1 MPFALPNFLTSPFSG
16 ISAKMAGS
24 RLSRPQ
30 DESTKKRK
38 RDLNEAD
45 SRSKRSRP
53 QGDEQGDEDE
63 QAESPADGDF
73 ESENNFQN
81 GALSKS
87 KGNGGEDVV
96 SRSFDGET
104 GWRLSK
110 PMGGRML
117 DIDPI
122 LTQDDQYLILTY
134 NTSVQIYTA
143 SDSLLLRRIPIGA
156 VDAPSSS
163 KGTSP
168 ANIVAT
174 KLSIQNPEYLW
185 VACSDGHIYYV
196 KWTETNE
203 THQSF
208 KTVTGTAQAITV
220 TSTEAS
226 GAKADVVV
234 VVESSKSNRME
245 LTAYGGDILSSP
257 LSKNI
262 LSTKKS
268 GNGLHLIES
277 SQDGLVLIG
286 ALNDSLFLGVG
297 SHEQSAGFEQL
308 QYDFFSFDVPDIIT
322 TLDFRVYPASALS
335 GNGSKGRRDSD
346 KVVDVIVGGARGAIY
361 LYQDAL
367 SRSQSIGKS
376 KEGIQAQ
383 KFHWHRKAVHAVKW
397 SRDGNYMISGGS
409 ENVLVLWQMDT
420 AKKDFLPHLSGS
432 VENIVVSASGS
443 SYVVHLDDN
452 STMVLSTAE
461 LKPTTYISGI
471 QSAAVE
477 ASTPKDLLVQRV
489 WSVADKVRRPIPAAI
504 KATEPS
510 RLHVCVGNGRQAT
523 MTGDFSAPLLQSFD
537 LETFT
542 SVSKQALART
552 QPTDVNLTNKGYA
565 IEEPVVTHI
574 AFSADGKWLASV
586 DDWIPSS
593 RDVGTVSGEVGD
605 QFLKERHES
614 YLKFWQ
620 VNDEDNSIALVS
632 RINAPHTSSH
642 PETVLDLAS
651 NSAST
656 CFATIAG
663 DGIVRLWRP
672 KARQQEGSRNTDK
685 NVEFT
690 WVCSRIIPIGDGL
703 GRDTIADIPNDA
715 SMPVKSQA
723 RIAFSEDGSTLFAAF
738 GSLDVGA
745 VYVINA
751 ASGEVVK
758 ILEGLWKGQ
767 LHSLRVL
774 SQYLIVLSEELQV
787 YDVVS
792 DDLRYGIVV
801 PKASGADELL
811 QLAVDSVSGH
821 FAVTL
826 PLGNTSSIGVFH
838 PSEPE
843 PLIVRSTPHRV
854 VSLISVPGTSG
865 FVALDD
871 VAQVW
876 TITEGSNASTI
887 LAAQPLQDLRLDN
900 ASQEA
905 DDNKLAVIL
914 NADAES
920 DDEMEEAQNA
930 DEDVEMEDDDVQT
943 NIIPQ
948 QYLADIFD
956 AAPAFAGASI
966 EDMFYKVTGLLA
978 TKPLSATS
986 L

>member
-1 MPFALPNFLTSPFSG
+1 
-16 ISAKMAGS
+16 MAGS
-24 RLSRPQ
+24 RLSKPQ
-30 DESTKKRK
+30 DEATKKRK
-38 RDLNEAD
+38 RGLNESDA
-45 SRSKRSRP
+45 RPKRSRAQ
-53 QGDEQGDEDE
+53 QGIGADEHDE
-63 QAESPADGDF
+63 AADGDV
-73 ESENNFQN
+73 ESENNLQN

-87 KGNGGEDVV
+87 KSNGGEALAN
-96 SRSFDGET
+96 RSSEGEA
-104 GWRLSK
+104 GWRISK

-134 NTSVQIYTA
+134 NTSVQVYTA

-156 VDAPSSS
+156 VDTSTSN
-163 KGTSP
+163 GTSA

-174 KLSIQNPEYLW
+174 RLSIQNPEYLW

-196 KWTETNE
+196 KWTETTE

-208 KTVTGTAQAITV
+208 ETVTGTAKAMAV
-220 TSTEAS
+220 TSTEVS
-226 GAKADVVV
+226 GSKADVVV
-234 VVESSKSNRME
+234 VVEAAKSNRVE
-245 LTAYGGDILSSP
+245 LTAYGGDLLSSP
-257 LSKNI
+257 LSKSI
-262 LSTKKS
+262 LSIKKP
-268 GNGLHLIES
+268 GNGLQLIES
-277 SQDGLVLIG
+277 SQDGLVLVG
-286 ALNDSLFLGVG
+286 AVNDSLFLGVA
-297 SHEQSAGFEQL
+297 STEQLTSFEQL
-308 QYDFFSFDVPDIIT
+308 QYEFFSFDVPDIIT

-335 GNGSKGRRDSD
+335 GGGSKGRRDSD

-361 LYQDAL
+361 LYHDAL
-367 SRSQSIGKS
+367 ARSQSLGKA
-376 KEGIQAQ
+376 GIQAQ

-420 AKKDFLPHLSGS
+420 VKRNYLPHLSGS

-461 LKPTTYISGI
+461 LTPTTYVSGI
-471 QSAAVE
+471 QSASSE
-477 ASTPKDLLVQRV
+477 AMTPKDLLVQRV
-489 WSVADKVRRPIPAAI
+489 WSVADRVRRPIPAAI
-504 KATEPS
+504 RANQPS
-510 RLHVCVGNGRQAT
+510 KLHVCVGNGRQAT

-537 LETFT
+537 LETFA
-542 SVSKQALART
+542 SISKQALART
-552 QPTDVNLTNKGYA
+552 QPTDVNLSNKGYA

-586 DDWIPSS
+586 DDWTPSN
-593 RDVGTVSGEVGD
+593 RDIGAVNGDAGD

-632 RINAPHTSSH
+632 RINAPHTSTY
-642 PETVLDLAS
+642 PETILDLAS
-651 NSAST
+651 DSAST

-672 KARQQEGSRNTDK
+672 KARQQQGSRNTDGA
-685 NVEFT
+685 VEFT
-690 WVCSRIIPIGDGL
+690 WGCSRIIPIGDGL
-703 GRDTIADIPNDA
+703 GREAIADIPNDSSA
-715 SMPVKSQA
+715 PMKTQA

-738 GSLDVGA
+738 GGLDVGA

-774 SQYLIVLSEELQV
+774 SQYLIVLSEELHV
-787 YDVVS
+787 YDVVG

-826 PLGNTSSIGVFH
+826 PLGNTSSIGIFH

-843 PLIVRSTPHRV
+843 PLVVRNTPHRI
-854 VSLISVPGTSG
+854 VSLISVPGISG

-871 VAQVW
+871 VAQIW
-876 TITEGSNASTI
+876 TLTEGSNASTI

-905 DDNKLAVIL
+905 DSNKLAMVL
-914 NADAES
+914 NGDAES
-920 DDEMEEAQNA
+920 DDEMEDAQNA
-930 DEDVEMEDDDVQT
+930 DDDVEMEEEDEVQAK
-943 NIIPQ
+943 IIPQ

-956 AAPAFAGASI
+956 AAPPFAGASV
-966 EDMFYKVTGLLA
+966 EDMFYKVIDLLA
-978 TKPLSATS
+978 AKPLSAAT

>member
-1 MPFALPNFLTSPFSG
+1 
-16 ISAKMAGS
+16 MAGS
-24 RLSRPQ
+24 RLSNPE
-30 DESTKKRK
+30 DDSTKKRK
-38 RDLNEAD
+38 RDVNEAD
-45 SRSKRSRP
+45 TRPKRSKAQ
-53 QGDEQGDEDE
+53 QGIPSNGHG
-63 QAESPADGDF
+63 QAESSADGNL
-73 ESENNFQN
+73 ESETNLQSGGLLNQ
-81 GALSKS
+81 
-87 KGNGGEDVV
+87 KGSGVEDIV
-96 SRSFDGET
+96 SRSHDGET
-104 GWRLSK
+104 GWRISK

-122 LTQDDQYLILTY
+122 LTRDDQRSTILIRFRYLILTY
-134 NTSVQIYTA
+134 NTSVQVYTA

-156 VDAPSSS
+156 VDTPAS

-168 ANIVAT
+168 ATIVAT
-174 KLSIQNPEYLW
+174 KLSLQNPEYVW
-185 VACSDGHIYYV
+185 VACSDGHIYHV

-203 THQSF
+203 AHRSF
-208 KTVTGTAQAITV
+208 QTVTGTAKAITV
-220 TSTEAS
+220 TVASTDVP
-226 GAKADVVV
+226 GAVADIVVV
-234 VVESSKSNRME
+234 AESNKSNWME

-257 LSKNI
+257 LSKSI
-262 LSTKKS
+262 LTVKKPDD
-268 GNGLHLIES
+268 GLHLIES
-277 SQDGLVLIG
+277 SQDGLVLVG
-286 ALNDSLFLGVG
+286 AFNDSLFLGVA
-297 SHEQSAGFEQL
+297 SQEQSTGFEKL
-308 QYDFFSFDVPDIIT
+308 HYDFFSFDVPDLVT

-335 GNGSKGRRDSD
+335 GNRGKGRRDSD
-346 KVVDVIVGGARGAIY
+346 KIVDVIVGGARGAIY
-361 LYQDAL
+361 LYHDAL
-367 SRSQSIGKS
+367 SRSQSLGKS
-376 KEGIQAQ
+376 NPPKEGIQAQ

-409 ENVLVLWQMDT
+409 ENVLVMWQMDT
-420 AKKDFLPHLSGS
+420 VRKDFLPHLSGS
-432 VENIVVSASGS
+432 IENIVVSASGS

-461 LKPTTYISGI
+461 MKPTTYVSGI

-477 ASTPKDLLVQRV
+477 TATPKDLLVRRV
-489 WSVADKVRRPIPAAI
+489 WSVANKVRRPIPAAI

-510 RLHVCVGNGRQAT
+510 KLHVCVGNGRQAT

-537 LETFT
+537 LETFM

-552 QPTDVNLTNKGYA
+552 QPTDANLTNKGYA
-565 IEEPVVTHI
+565 IEEPLVTHI

-586 DDWIPSS
+586 DDWVPSN
-593 RDVGTVSGEVGD
+593 RDVGTASGDIGD
-605 QFLKERHES
+605 QFLEERHES

-620 VNDEDNSIALVS
+620 VNGEDNSIALVS
-632 RINAPHTSSH
+632 RINAPHATSH

-651 NSAST
+651 DAAST

-663 DGIVRLWRP
+663 DGVVRLWRP
-672 KARQQEGSRNTDK
+672 KTRQQEGSRSSDRNAD
-685 NVEFT
+685 FT
-690 WVCSRIIPIGDGL
+690 WVCSRLIPIGDGL
-703 GRDTIADIPNDA
+703 GRDAIVDIPNDA
-715 SMPVKSQA
+715 SGAVKAQG

-738 GSLDVGA
+738 GALDVGA

-758 ILEGLWKGQ
+758 ILEGLWKGR

-774 SQYLIVLSEELQV
+774 SQYLIVLSEELHV
-787 YDVVS
+787 YDVVG
-792 DDLRYGIVV
+792 DDLRYGIIV
-801 PKASGADELL
+801 PKVSKSDELL

-854 VSLISVPGTSG
+854 VSLVSVPGTSG

-871 VAQVW
+871 VAQIW
-876 TITEGSNASTI
+876 TITEGSNTSTI
-887 LAAQPLQDLRLDN
+887 LAAQPLQDLRLDS

-905 DDNKLAVIL
+905 DDSKQAIVFKG
-914 NADAES
+914 DAES
-920 DDEMEEAQNA
+920 DDEMEEARNA
-930 DEDVEMEDDDVQT
+930 DEDVEMEDNDEVQT
-943 NIIPQ
+943 NVIPQ

-978 TKPLSATS
+978 TKPLSAATV
-986 L
+986 

>member
-1 MPFALPNFLTSPFSG
+1 
-16 ISAKMAGS
+16 MAGS
-24 RLSRPQ
+24 RLSKPK
-30 DESTKKRK
+30 DASTKKRK
-38 RDLNEAD
+38 RDVNEGD
-45 SRSKRSRP
+45 PRSKRSKAQ
-53 QGDEQGDEDE
+53 QGAPGNGQEAESTVDEDL
-63 QAESPADGDF
+63 
-73 ESENNFQN
+73 ESEDGFPN
-81 GALSKS
+81 GALVKSKS
-87 KGNGGEDVV
+87 SGGEDIV
-96 SRSFDGET
+96 SRSHDGEA
-104 GWRLSK
+104 GWRISK

-134 NTSVQIYTA
+134 NTSIQVYTA

-156 VDAPSSS
+156 VDAPVS

-174 KLSIQNPEYLW
+174 KLSLQSPEYVW
-185 VACSDGHIYYV
+185 VACSDGRIYHV
-196 KWTETNE
+196 KWTEAHE

-208 KTVTGTAQAITV
+208 QTVTGTAKAITV
-220 TSTEAS
+220 TSTKVS
-226 GAKADVVV
+226 GAKTDIVVV
-234 VVESSKSNRME
+234 AESSKSNRME

-262 LSTKKS
+262 LAIKKP
-268 GNGLHLIES
+268 GNGLHFIES
-277 SQDGLVLIG
+277 SQDGLVLVG
-286 ALNDSLFLGVG
+286 AVNDSLFLGVAPQG
-297 SHEQSAGFEQL
+297 QPADFEQVH
-308 QYDFFSFDVPDIIT
+308 YDFYSFDVPDLIT
-322 TLDFRVYPASALS
+322 TLDLRVYPASALS
-335 GNGSKGRRDSD
+335 GSRSKGRRDSD

-361 LYQDAL
+361 LYHDAL
-367 SRSQSIGKS
+367 SRSQSLGKSSSS

-409 ENVLVLWQMDT
+409 ENVLVMWQMDT

-443 SYVVHLDDN
+443 SYIVHLDDN

-461 LKPTTYISGI
+461 MKPTTYVSGI

-477 ASTPKDLLVQRV
+477 AATPKDLLVQRV
-489 WSVADKVRRPIPAAI
+489 WSVANKVRRPIPAAI

-510 RLHVCVGNGRQAT
+510 KLHVCVGNGRQAT

-537 LETFT
+537 LETFM

-565 IEEPVVTHI
+565 IEEPLVTHI

-586 DDWIPSS
+586 DDWVPSNK
-593 RDVGTVSGEVGD
+593 DVGTVNGDIGD

-620 VNDEDNSIALVS
+620 VNGEDNSIALVS
-632 RINAPHTSSH
+632 RINAPHTTSH

-656 CFATIAG
+656 CFATVAG

-672 KARQQEGSRNTDK
+672 KARQQQGSRSTDG
-685 NVEFT
+685 NADFT
-690 WVCSRIIPIGDGL
+690 WVCSRVMPIGDGL
-703 GRDTIADIPNDA
+703 GRDAIADIPNDA
-715 SMPVKSQA
+715 SAPVKAQG

-738 GSLDVGA
+738 GALDTGA

-774 SQYLIVLSEELQV
+774 SQYLIVLSEELHV
-787 YDVVS
+787 YDVVG

-801 PKASGADELL
+801 PKVSKSDELL

-826 PLGNTSSIGVFH
+826 PLGKTSSIGVFH

-843 PLIVRSTPHRV
+843 PVIVRSTPHRV
-854 VSLISVPGTSG
+854 VSLVSVPGTSG

-871 VAQVW
+871 VAQIW
-876 TITEGSNASTI
+876 TITEGSNASAI
-887 LAAQPLQDLRLDN
+887 LAAQPLSDLRLDN
-900 ASQEA
+900 ASQEV
-905 DDNKLAVIL
+905 DDSRHAIVL

-978 TKPLSATS
+978 TKPLSAATV
-986 L
+986 

>member
-1 MPFALPNFLTSPFSG
+1 
-16 ISAKMAGS
+16 MAGS
-24 RLSRPQ
+24 KLSRPQ
-30 DESTKKRK
+30 DEATKKRK

-45 SRSKRSRP
+45 ARSKRSRP
-53 QGDEQGDEDE
+53 QQGDEDE
-63 QAESPADGDF
+63 QAESPADGDS
-73 ESENNFQN
+73 ESEDSLQN
-81 GALSKS
+81 GALLKS
-87 KGNGGEDVV
+87 KGNGGE
-96 SRSFDGET
+96 
-104 GWRLSK
+104 RLMTSK
-110 PMGGRML
+110 RPIQFFLGRRT
-117 DIDPI
+117 I
-122 LTQDDQYLILTY
+122 LIYLRYLILTY
-134 NTSVQIYTA
+134 NTSIQVYTA

-156 VDAPSSS
+156 VDASSS

-174 KLSIQNPEYLW
+174 KLSIQNSEYLW
-185 VACSDGHIYYV
+185 VACSDGKIYYV
-196 KWTETNE
+196 NWTETAE

-208 KTVTGTAQAITV
+208 QTVTGTAHAITV
-220 TSTEAS
+220 TPTEVS
-226 GAKADVVV
+226 GSKADVVV
-234 VVESSKSNRME
+234 VAESAKSNWME
-245 LTAYGGDILSSP
+245 LTAYGGDIFVSP
-257 LSKNI
+257 LSKVI

-277 SQDGLVLIG
+277 SQDGLVLVG
-286 ALNDSLFLGVG
+286 ALNDSLFLGVA
-297 SHEQSAGFEQL
+297 SHKQSVGFEQL

-322 TLDFRVYPASALS
+322 TLDFRVYPASAL
-335 GNGSKGRRDSD
+335 NKSKGRRDSEN
-346 KVVDVIVGGARGAIY
+346 VVDVIVGGARGAIY
-361 LYQDAL
+361 LYHDAL
-367 SRSQSIGKS
+367 SRSQSLGKSNSS

-432 VENIVVSASGS
+432 VENIVVSTSGS

-471 QSAAVE
+471 QSAAAAE

-489 WSVADKVRRPIPAAI
+489 WSVADTVRRPIPAAI
-504 KATEPS
+504 NATEPS
-510 RLHVCVGNGRQAT
+510 KLHVCVGNGRQAT
-523 MTGDFSAPLLQSFD
+523 MTGEFSAPLLQSFN

-542 SVSKQALART
+542 SISKQALART

-586 DDWIPSS
+586 DDWTPTS
-593 RDVGTVSGEVGD
+593 RDVATVSGEVGD

-620 VNDEDNSIALVS
+620 VNGEDNSIALVS

-651 NSAST
+651 NNAST

-663 DGIVRLWRP
+663 DGMVRLWRP
-672 KARQQEGSRNTDK
+672 KARQQEGSRNTDA

-703 GRDTIADIPNDA
+703 GVITDIPSDA
-715 SMPVKSQA
+715 SVPAQAQA
-723 RIAFSEDGSTLFAAF
+723 RLAFSEDGSTLFAAF
-738 GSLDVGA
+738 GALDTGA

-774 SQYLIVLSEELQV
+774 SQYLIVLSEELHV

-801 PKASGADELL
+801 PKTGADELL
-811 QLAVDSVSGH
+811 QLAVDSVTGH

-843 PLIVRSTPHRV
+843 PLIVCNTPHRI
-854 VSLISVPGTSG
+854 VSLVSVPGTSG

-871 VAQVW
+871 VAQIW

-905 DDNKLAVIL
+905 DNNKLAVL
-914 NADAES
+914 LGGDAES

-986 L
+986 V

>member
-1 MPFALPNFLTSPFSG
+1 MPFLPNFLTAPFSG

-24 RLSRPQ
+24 KLSRPQ

-45 SRSKRSRP
+45 ARSKRSRP
-53 QGDEQGDEDE
+53 QQGDEEE
-63 QAESPADGDF
+63 QAESPADGDS
-73 ESENNFQN
+73 ESEDNLQN
-81 GALSKS
+81 GALLGSKS
-87 KGNGGEDVV
+87 NGDERLIG
-96 SRSFDGET
+96 RSFDGET
-104 GWRLSK
+104 GWRISK

-134 NTSVQIYTA
+134 NTSIQVYTA

-156 VDAPSSS
+156 ADASSS

-196 KWTETNE
+196 KWTETAE

-208 KTVTGTAQAITV
+208 QTVTGTAHAITV
-220 TSTEAS
+220 TSTEVS
-226 GAKADVVV
+226 GSKADVVV
-234 VVESSKSNRME
+234 VAESAKSNRME

-257 LSKNI
+257 LSKVI

-277 SQDGLVLIG
+277 SQDGLVLVG
-286 ALNDSLFLGVG
+286 ALNDSLFLGVA
-297 SHEQSAGFEQL
+297 SHNQSTGFAQL

-322 TLDFRVYPASALS
+322 TLDFRVYPASAL
-335 GNGSKGRRDSD
+335 NKSKGRRDSES
-346 KVVDVIVGGARGAIY
+346 VVDVIVGGARGAIY
-361 LYQDAL
+361 LYHDAL
-367 SRSQSIGKS
+367 SRSQSLGKSNSS

-432 VENIVVSASGS
+432 VENIVVSTSGS

-471 QSAAVE
+471 QSAAAE

-489 WSVADKVRRPIPAAI
+489 WSVADTVRRPIPAAI
-504 KATEPS
+504 NATEPS
-510 RLHVCVGNGRQAT
+510 KLHVCVGNGRQAT
-523 MTGDFSAPLLQSFD
+523 MTGEFSAPLLQSFD

-542 SVSKQALART
+542 SISKQALART

-586 DDWIPSS
+586 DDWTPTN
-593 RDVGTVSGEVGD
+593 RDVATVSGEVGD

-620 VNDEDNSIALVS
+620 VNGEDTSIALVS
-632 RINAPHTSSH
+632 RINAPHTTSH
-642 PETVLDLAS
+642 PEMVLDLAS
-651 NSAST
+651 NNASS

-672 KARQQEGSRNTDK
+672 KARQQEGSRNTDA

-703 GRDTIADIPNDA
+703 GVVADIPGDA
-715 SMPVKSQA
+715 SGSAQAQA
-723 RIAFSEDGSTLFAAF
+723 RLAFSEDGSTLFAAF
-738 GSLDVGA
+738 GALDTGA

-774 SQYLIVLSEELQV
+774 SQYLIVLSEELHV

-801 PKASGADELL
+801 PKTGADELL
-811 QLAVDSVSGH
+811 QLAVDSVTGH

-843 PLIVRSTPHRV
+843 PLIVCNTPHRI
-854 VSLISVPGTSG
+854 VSLVSVPGTSG

-871 VAQVW
+871 VAQIW

-905 DDNKLAVIL
+905 DNNKLAIL
-914 NADAES
+914 LGGDAES

-930 DEDVEMEDDDVQT
+930 DEDVEMDDDDVQT

-986 L
+986 I

>member
-1 MPFALPNFLTSPFSG
+1 
-16 ISAKMAGS
+16 MAGS
-24 RLSRPQ
+24 RLSKPK
-30 DESTKKRK
+30 DDPTKKRK
-38 RDLNEAD
+38 RDVNEGD
-45 SRSKRSRP
+45 TRSKRTRP
-53 QGDEQGDEDE
+53 QQGVQGNGHE
-63 QAESPADGDF
+63 QAEPTADGDL
-73 ESENNFQN
+73 EAENQLENV
-81 GALSKS
+81 ALVKLR
-87 KGNGGEDVV
+87 GNGGEDIV
-96 SRSFDGET
+96 SRSYDGET
-104 GWRLSK
+104 GWRISK

-122 LTQDDQYLILTY
+122 LTQDDQHLILTY
-134 NTSVQIYTA
+134 NTSVQVYTA
-143 SDSLLLRRIPIGA
+143 TDSLLLRRIPIGA
-156 VDAPSSS
+156 VDAPAS

-174 KLSIQNPEYLW
+174 KLSLQNPDHIW
-185 VACSDGHIYYV
+185 VACSDGRIYYV

-203 THQSF
+203 THQCF
-208 KTVTGTAQAITV
+208 QTVTGSAKAITV
-220 TSTEAS
+220 TSTKVP
-226 GAKADVVV
+226 GAKADIVVV
-234 VVESSKSNRME
+234 AESNKNRME
-245 LTAYGGDILSSP
+245 LNAYGGDILSSP
-257 LSKNI
+257 LPKNI
-262 LSTKKS
+262 FTAKKP

-277 SQDGLVLIG
+277 SQDGLVLVG
-286 ALNDSLFLGVG
+286 ALNDSLFLGVA
-297 SHEQSAGFEQL
+297 SQEPSAGFEQL
-308 QYDFFSFDVPDIIT
+308 HYDFFSFEVPDLIT
-322 TLDFRVYPASALS
+322 TLDFRVYPASTLS
-335 GNGSKGRRDSD
+335 GSRSKGRRDSD

-361 LYQDAL
+361 LYHDAL
-367 SRSQSIGKS
+367 SRSQSLGKSNSS

-397 SRDGNYMISGGS
+397 SRDGSYMISGGS
-409 ENVLVLWQMDT
+409 ENVLVMWQMDT
-420 AKKDFLPHLSGS
+420 IRKDFLPHLSGS

-461 LKPTTYISGI
+461 MKPTTYVSGI

-477 ASTPKDLLVQRV
+477 AATPKDLLVQRV
-489 WSVADKVRRPIPAAI
+489 WSVANRVRRPIPAAI

-510 RLHVCVGNGRQAT
+510 KLHVCVGNGRQAT

-537 LETFT
+537 LETFM

-565 IEEPVVTHI
+565 IEEPLVTHI

-586 DDWIPSS
+586 DDWVPSN
-593 RDVGTVSGEVGD
+593 RDVGTVSGDVGD

-620 VNDEDNSIALVS
+620 VDSKDNSIALVS
-632 RINAPHTSSH
+632 RINAPHTTSH

-656 CFATIAG
+656 CFATVAG

-672 KARQQEGSRNTDK
+672 KTRQQQGSRSSESNAD
-685 NVEFT
+685 FT
-690 WVCSRIIPIGDGL
+690 WVCSGVIPIGDGL
-703 GRDTIADIPNDA
+703 GRDAIADIPNDA
-715 SMPVKSQA
+715 SAPVKAQG

-738 GSLDVGA
+738 GALDAGA
-745 VYVINA
+745 VYVINT

-774 SQYLIVLSEELQV
+774 SPYLIVLSEELHV
-787 YDVVS
+787 YDVVG

-801 PKASGADELL
+801 PKVSRSDELL
-811 QLAVDSVSGH
+811 QLAVDSVAGH

-843 PLIVRSTPHRV
+843 PIIVCNTPHRV
-854 VSLISVPGTSG
+854 VSLVSVPGTSG

-871 VAQVW
+871 VAQIW

-900 ASQEA
+900 ASQEVDEGKGA
-905 DDNKLAVIL
+905 IVL
-914 NADAES
+914 NGDAES
-920 DDEMEEAQNA
+920 DAEMEEAQSA
-930 DEDVEMEDDDVQT
+930 DDDVEMEDDDVQT

-978 TKPLSATS
+978 TKPLSAATATV
-986 L
+986 

>member
-1 MPFALPNFLTSPFSG
+1 
-16 ISAKMAGS
+16 MAGS
-24 RLSRPQ
+24 RLSKAR
-30 DESTKKRK
+30 DEATKKRK
-38 RDLNEAD
+38 RDLNEGDA
-45 SRSKRSRP
+45 RTKRSRAQ
-53 QGDEQGDEDE
+53 QGIEADEHD
-63 QAESPADGDF
+63 QAVDGDV
-73 ESENNFQN
+73 ESENSPRN
-81 GALSKS
+81 GSLAKSKS
-87 KGNGGEDVV
+87 NGEAMAE
-96 SRSFDGET
+96 RSSDGEA
-104 GWRLSK
+104 GWRISK

-134 NTSVQIYTA
+134 NTSVQVYTA

-156 VDAPSSS
+156 VDTTTSV
-163 KGTSP
+163 GTSP

-174 KLSIQNPEYLW
+174 RLSIQNPEYLW
-185 VACSDGHIYYV
+185 VACSDGHIYHV
-196 KWTETNE
+196 KWTEAAE

-208 KTVTGTAQAITV
+208 KTVTGNAKAMTV
-220 TSTEAS
+220 TSTETS

-234 VVESSKSNRME
+234 VVETAKSSKTE

-257 LSKNI
+257 VSKNI
-262 LSTKKS
+262 LSIKKP

-277 SQDGLVLIG
+277 TQDGLVLVG
-286 ALNDSLFLGVG
+286 AVNDSLFIGVA
-297 SHEQSAGFEQL
+297 SRAQLTGFEEL
-308 QYDFFSFDVPDIIT
+308 QYEFFSFDVPDIIT
-322 TLDFRVYPASALS
+322 TLDFRVYQASALS
-335 GNGSKGRRDSD
+335 GTKSKGRSDSD
-346 KVVDVIVGGARGAIY
+346 KVVDVIVGGARGGIY
-361 LYQDAL
+361 LYHDAL
-367 SRSQSIGKS
+367 ARSQSLGKAD
-376 KEGIQAQ
+376 IQAQ
-383 KFHWHRKAVHAVKW
+383 KFHWHRKAVHSVKW

-420 AKKDFLPHLSGS
+420 VKRNYLPHLSGS

-452 STMVLSTAE
+452 STMILSTAE
-461 LKPTTYISGI
+461 LTPTTYISGI
-471 QSAAVE
+471 QSASVE
-477 ASTPKDLLVQRV
+477 ATTPKDLLVQRV

-504 KATEPS
+504 KADQPS
-510 RLHVCVGNGRQAT
+510 KLHVCVGNGRQAT

-542 SVSKQALART
+542 SISKQALART
-552 QPTDVNLTNKGYA
+552 QPTDVNLSNKGYA

-574 AFSADGKWLASV
+574 SFSSDGKWLASV
-586 DDWIPSS
+586 DDWFPSN
-593 RDVGTVSGEVGD
+593 RDIGAVSGDAGD

-632 RINAPHTSSH
+632 RINAPHTSTH
-642 PETVLDLAS
+642 PETILDLAS
-651 NSAST
+651 DSAST

-672 KARQQEGSRNTDK
+672 KVRQQDGSRRTDGA
-685 NVEFT
+685 VEFA
-690 WVCSRIIPIGDGL
+690 WGCSRIIPIGDGL
-703 GRDTIADIPNDA
+703 GRDVIADIPSDSSA
-715 SMPVKSQA
+715 PVKPQA

-738 GSLDVGA
+738 GALDVGA

-758 ILEGLWKGQ
+758 VLEGLWKGQ

-774 SQYLIVLSEELQV
+774 SQYLIVLSEELHV

-801 PKASGADELL
+801 PKSSDADELL

-826 PLGNTSSIGVFH
+826 PLGNTSSIGIFS

-843 PLIVRSTPHRV
+843 PLIVRNTPHRI

-871 VAQVW
+871 VAQIW
-876 TITEGSNASTI
+876 TLTEGSNASTI

-905 DDNKLAVIL
+905 DSNRLAIIL
-914 NADAES
+914 NGDAES

-930 DEDVEMEDDDVQT
+930 DDDVDMEDDDVQA

-956 AAPAFAGASI
+956 AAPPFAGASV
-966 EDMFYKVTGLLA
+966 EDMFYKVIDLLA
-978 TKPLSATS
+978 AKPLSAAT

>member
-1 MPFALPNFLTSPFSG
+1 MPFLPNFITAPFSG

-24 RLSRPQ
+24 KLSKPQ

-38 RDLNEAD
+38 RDLNETGT
-45 SRSKRSRP
+45 RSKRSRP
-53 QGDEQGDEDE
+53 QQGKDE
-63 QAESPADGDF
+63 QAESPADGDY
-73 ESENNFQN
+73 EAEDDIQN
-81 GALSKS
+81 GALLKS
-87 KGNGGEDVV
+87 KGDGDEDLV

-104 GWRLSK
+104 GWRISK

-134 NTSVQIYTA
+134 NTSVQVYTA

-156 VDAPSSS
+156 ADASSS
-163 KGTSP
+163 KGTAP

-174 KLSIQNPEYLW
+174 KLSIQNPNYLW

-196 KWTETNE
+196 NWTETTE

-208 KTVTGTAQAITV
+208 QTVTGTAQAITV
-220 TSTEAS
+220 TSTEVS

-234 VVESSKSNRME
+234 VAESAKSNRME

-262 LSTKKS
+262 LSIKKP

-277 SQDGLVLIG
+277 SQDGLVLVG
-286 ALNDSLFLGVG
+286 ALNDSLFLGVA
-297 SHEQSAGFEQL
+297 SHKQPADFEQL

-335 GNGSKGRRDSD
+335 GSKGRRDSD
-346 KVVDVIVGGARGAIY
+346 NVVDVIVGGARGAIY
-361 LYQDAL
+361 LYHDAL
-367 SRSQSIGKS
+367 SRSQSLGKSNSS

-420 AKKDFLPHLSGS
+420 AKKEFLPHLSGS

-461 LKPTTYISGI
+461 LKPTAYVSGI

-510 RLHVCVGNGRQAT
+510 KFHVCVGNGRQAT

-593 RDVGTVSGEVGD
+593 RDIGTVSGDVGD

-620 VNDEDNSIALVS
+620 VNSEDNSIALVS

-651 NSAST
+651 NNAST

-672 KARQQEGSRNTDK
+672 KARQQEGSRKTDT
-685 NVEFT
+685 NVDFT
-690 WVCSRIIPIGDGL
+690 WVCSRIIPVGDGL
-703 GRDTIADIPNDA
+703 GRDAIADIPNDA
-715 SMPVKSQA
+715 SVPAKSQA
-723 RIAFSEDGSTLFAAF
+723 RIAFSEDGSTLFAAY
-738 GSLDVGA
+738 GAVDVGA

-774 SQYLIVLSEELQV
+774 SQYLIVLSEELHV

-801 PKASGADELL
+801 PKVSGADELL

-843 PLIVRSTPHRV
+843 PLIVRNTPHRI
-854 VSLISVPGTSG
+854 VSLVSVPGTSG

-871 VAQVW
+871 VAQIW

-905 DDNKLAVIL
+905 EHNKLAIIL

-986 L
+986 V

>member
-1 MPFALPNFLTSPFSG
+1 MPFLPNFLTAPFSG

-24 RLSRPQ
+24 KLSRPQ
-30 DESTKKRK
+30 DKSTKKRK

-45 SRSKRSRP
+45 ARSKRSRP
-53 QGDEQGDEDE
+53 QQGDEDE
-63 QAESPADGDF
+63 QAESPADGDS
-73 ESENNFQN
+73 ESEDNLQN
-81 GALSKS
+81 GALLRSRR
-87 KGNGGEDVV
+87 NGDEILIG
-96 SRSFDGET
+96 RSFDGET
-104 GWRLSK
+104 GWRISK

-134 NTSVQIYTA
+134 NTSIQVYTA

-156 VDAPSSS
+156 VDASSS
-163 KGTSP
+163 KCTSP

-185 VACSDGHIYYV
+185 VACSDGHVCYV
-196 KWTETNE
+196 NWTETAE

-208 KTVTGTAQAITV
+208 QTVTGTAHAIAV
-220 TSTEAS
+220 TSTEVTGS
-226 GAKADVVV
+226 KADVVV
-234 VVESSKSNRME
+234 VAESAKSNRME

-257 LSKNI
+257 LSKII

-277 SQDGLVLIG
+277 SQDGLVLVG
-286 ALNDSLFLGVG
+286 ALNDSLFLGVT
-297 SHEQSAGFEQL
+297 SHKQPTGFEQL

-322 TLDFRVYPASALS
+322 TLDFRVYPASAL
-335 GNGSKGRRDSD
+335 NRSKGRHDSEN
-346 KVVDVIVGGARGAIY
+346 VVDVVVGGARGAIY
-361 LYQDAL
+361 LYHDAL
-367 SRSQSIGKS
+367 SRSQSLGKSNSS

-383 KFHWHRKAVHAVKW
+383 KLHWHRKAVHAVKW
-397 SRDGNYMISGGS
+397 SRDGNYLISGGS

-432 VENIVVSASGS
+432 VENIVVSTSGS

-471 QSAAVE
+471 QSAAAE

-504 KATEPS
+504 NATEPS

-523 MTGDFSAPLLQSFD
+523 MTGEFSAPLLQSFD

-542 SVSKQALART
+542 SISKQALART
-552 QPTDVNLTNKGYA
+552 QPTDVNLTNKGCA

-586 DDWIPSS
+586 DDWTPTY
-593 RDVGTVSGEVGD
+593 RDVATVSGEVGD

-620 VNDEDNSIALVS
+620 VNGEDNSIALVS
-632 RINAPHTSSH
+632 RINSPHTSNH

-651 NSAST
+651 NNAST

-672 KARQQEGSRNTDK
+672 KPRQQEGSRNADA

-703 GRDTIADIPNDA
+703 GVITDIPSDA
-715 SMPVKSQA
+715 SVPAQAQA
-723 RIAFSEDGSTLFAAF
+723 RLAFSEDGSTLFAAF
-738 GSLDVGA
+738 GALDTGA

-774 SQYLIVLSEELQV
+774 SQYLIVLSEELHV

-801 PKASGADELL
+801 PKTGADELL

-821 FAVTL
+821 LAVTL

-843 PLIVRSTPHRV
+843 PLIVCNTPHRI
-854 VSLISVPGTSG
+854 VSLVSVPGTSG

-871 VAQVW
+871 AAQIW
-876 TITEGSNASTI
+876 TITEGSNTSTI

-905 DDNKLAVIL
+905 DDDKLAVL
-914 NADAES
+914 LGGDAES

-930 DEDVEMEDDDVQT
+930 DEDVEMDDDDVQA

-956 AAPAFAGASI
+956 AAPAFAGAAI

-986 L
+986 V